1 MWTSWAILVLFIP
14 SRDSYPNLSE
24 RFHIRSF
31 HPHAV
36 FRPGWLKATALDGS
50 DEKYGTVL
58 GSSLLVAGTTIGGGF
73 LALPKA
79 TAPAGLLPSSL
90 GLLVSWLFLLSSALS
105 LADATIITKEL
116 RGPDNKKNEREVSI
130 FSVCS
135 AAFGQRIA
143 RVAALCFFVLMVST
157 LVAQLSK
164 SGSLI
169 SDCFPALGGPARG
182 TLLFA
187 AVMAS
192 ITFGGGVFW
201 AELANSCLTAVML
214 LSFIAVAG
222 TATRVM
228 VPNRLFRANW
238 NALIPSFGST
248 WSIPVLLQLLV
259 YSETIPFIVQRL
271 KGDRSKIRCSIV
283 AGSFIPLLMCLVWTA
298 AAIGAVPFDPKRFDP
313 VQSLLLLQNGSAHT
327 SSASSW
333 LRLSILTL
341 AGSAISTTVI
351 GTLLTTTQ
359 FLEDIV
365 STNSKSDSTDVLP
378 CFSRRA
384 TFLGTRAA
392 ALVPCALI
400 SAFGGPR
407 LYYTATSF
415 AGMFPVTLLWG
426 LAPPAAFLRLA
437 SKRGI
442 PTTRLTQSLC
452 WLNIV
457 ISFFMLAFNFLSVI
471 AQ

>member
-1 MWTSWAILVLFIP
+1 M
-14 SRDSYPNLSE
+14 
-24 RFHIRSF
+24 
-31 HPHAV
+31 
-36 FRPGWLKATALDGS
+36 
-50 DEKYGTVL
+50 
-58 GSSLLVAGTTIGGGF
+58 VAGTTIGGGF

-79 TAPAGLLPSSL
+79 TAPAGLLPSSA
-90 GLLVSWLFLLSSALS
+90 GLLLSWFYLLSSALA
-105 LADATIITKEL
+105 LVDATIITKEL
-116 RGPDNKKNEREVSI
+116 MGSDSKDEVSI

-135 AAFGQRIA
+135 AAFGPRLA
-143 RVAALCFFVLMVST
+143 RVAAVCFFVLMVST

-169 SDCFPALGGPARG
+169 SDCLPALGGSARC

-187 AVMAS
+187 SVMAS
-192 ITFGGGVFW
+192 ITFGGGVVW

-222 TATRVM
+222 TATRVV
-228 VPNRLFRANW
+228 VPDRLLRANW
-238 NALIPSFGST
+238 NALVPSLGST

-271 KGDRSKIRCSIV
+271 DGDRSKIRCSIV

-298 AAIGAVPFDPKRFDP
+298 AAIGAVPFDPTRFDP
-313 VQSLLLLQNGSAHT
+313 VQSLLLLQHGSAHT
-327 SSASSW
+327 SAASSW

-359 FLEDIV
+359 FLEDIT
-365 STNSKSDSTDVLP
+365 STKKKRNSTGLLSW
-378 CFSRRA
+378 FSRRM
-384 TFLGTRAA
+384 TYLGTRAA

-400 SAFGGPR
+400 SAFGGPG
-407 LYYTATSF
+407 LYYAATSF
-415 AGMFPVTLLWG
+415 AGMFPVTVLWG
-426 LAPPAAFLRLA
+426 LIPPASFLSLS

-442 PTTRLTQSLC
+442 PTTLLTQSLS
-452 WLNIV
+452 WLNIG
-457 ISFFMLAFNFLSVI
+457 ISLFMLAYNLCSVI
-471 AQ
+471 VH